1 MSTRSC
7 SGYLAIVFV
16 FSLIFSSCLKETI
29 DGLSDIKGVS
39 ANPEFSA
46 PLINSSIGM
55 KEIYESYSDKAI
67 IREQSDKLLVFVF
80 QSSDTVNPDPFV
92 EIPTTPFSFTLQMN
106 PLVIAGFEATGGTT
120 FQLNDSVKLDLT
132 NGEKIK
138 SIHVKDGNLNF
149 SFTSEFRH
157 NFTITVTYPT
167 IKRNGNAISEVID
180 INYDPNDYPKVVTRE
195 ISLDDAVIDFSRGGV
210 TANSL
215 PFDYT
220 ISATRIPT
228 NATLPTERFIFNQ
241 TFDLNSFN
249 TITGYLGKF
258 EVLSADQSQD
268 IDLFDKGLSG
278 QVFLKDPRL
287 TIRVSN
293 TLGVPV
299 TGRITNLRVV
309 DQNNQSIP
317 VTVNPF
323 RDTFTFATPARPG
336 EIATSEYIIDRTNSN
351 IADALNSKPKFV
363 RFSMKFDANYR
374 QEEKDNFLTD
384 ETAFY
389 TYYNSEIP
397 FDLKV
402 LNYDISSVQSN
413 STLKDIGDIGD
424 QIQQVKMN
432 VITENGLPFDMYAQM
447 LFSRDSI
454 LPNGDTLQAVIDSL
468 FTTEIPV
475 LGALVD
481 ANSEVIRSS
490 TSSTQV
496 VLNVQR
502 FERIQSA
509 PNNVMR
515 IRVNTSQING
525 APAFVKIYSNQ
536 RLSMKIG
543 ADIKLKLST
552 K

>member
-1 MSTRSC
+1 MSTRSY

-16 FSLIFSSCLKETI
+16 FSLVFTSCFKETI
-29 DGLSDIKGVS
+29 DELRDIKGVS

-46 PLINSSIGM
+46 PLITSSIGM

-67 IREQSDKLLVFVF
+67 VQERPDKLLVFVF
-80 QSSDTVNPDPFV
+80 QSADTVKPNRFLD
-92 EIPTTPFSFTLQMN
+92 IPTTPFSFTFQMN
-106 PLVIAGFEATGGTT
+106 PLVIAGFEATGGAT

-132 NGEKIK
+132 NGEKVK
-138 SIHVKDGNLNF
+138 SIHVKNGSLNF
-149 SFTSEFRH
+149 NFTSEFRH
-157 NFTITVTYPT
+157 NFSITVSYPS
-167 IKRNGNAISEVID
+167 IKRNGIAISEVID
-180 INYDPNDYPKVVTRE
+180 INYDPSDYPKVVNRT
-195 ISLDDAVIDFSRGGV
+195 ISLNDAVIDFSRNGV

-220 ISATRIPT
+220 ISATRIPA
-228 NATLPTERFIFNQ
+228 NSTLPTERFIFNQ
-241 TFDLNSFN
+241 TFDLSSFN
-249 TITGYLGKF
+249 TITGYLGRF
-258 EVLSADQSQD
+258 DILSADESQE
-268 IDLFDKGLSG
+268 IDLFDNALSG

-299 TGRITNLRVV
+299 TGRITNLRMV
-309 DQNNQSIP
+309 DQNNQNFQVVI
-317 VTVNPF
+317 NPF

-336 EIATSEYIIDRTNSN
+336 EIATSEYLIDRNNSN
-351 IADALNSKPKFV
+351 IADALNSKPKYV
-363 RFSMKFDANYR
+363 RFSMKFEANYR
-374 QEEKDNFLTD
+374 QEEKDNFLID
-384 ETAFY
+384 ETEFY

-397 FDLKV
+397 FDLKI

-413 STLKDIGDIGD
+413 STLKDLGSIENEV
-424 QIQQVKMN
+424 QQVKMN

-447 LFSRDSI
+447 LFTRDSI

-509 PNNVMR
+509 PNNMMR
-515 IRVNTSQING
+515 IRVNSSQING